1 MALAAAGIVGLRGAL
16 NGQHEGD
23 VAQTNH
29 FLAERFIDQG
39 GVGID
44 GKLHIVVLLGQLE
57 DISLAHQRLTAGE
70 HVQINA
76 QLLALGNDLVHILKA
91 EVVLVAILASPAAHA
106 MHVAGRSGVEQNQPR
121 NVALILHAV
130 LADGLGAAEESLVAQ
145 IQRHGAGHV
154 GVGLIQHTVD
164 ELGPLAVGVGQGLSG
179 VFVGFIAER
188 TAIELLCNIHQL
200 SHGFLTVFIGMR
212 KHHVHHFTNGSTLH
226 FMSQALNR
234 SIHYPFPPNG
244 IFRKS
249 LFLFLCHYSTILS
262 HKFP

>member
-1 MALAAAGIVGLRGAL
+1 MLFC
-16 NGQHEGD
+16 
-23 VAQTNH
+23 QTENIR
-29 FLAERFIDQG
+29 LP
-39 GVGID
+39 
-44 GKLHIVVLLGQLE
+44 
-57 DISLAHQRLTAGE
+57 HQRLAAGE
-70 HVQINA
+70 HIEIDP
-76 QLLALGNDLVHILKA
+76 QLLALGDDLVHILKA
-91 EVVLVAILASPAAHA
+91 EVVFVAVLARPAPHA
-106 MHVAGRSGVEQNQPR
+106 VHIASRSGVEQDQPR

-179 VFVGFIAER
+179 VFVGFSAER

-249 LFLFLCHYSTILS
+249 LFLFLCHYSTTLS
-262 HKFP
+262 HKLP